1 MKSHTVLTVN
11 HRLPVL
17 RLMPPQLKA
26 LAQSDAKNT
35 NAARAEAGA
44 ACAGRSKESGAV
56 ALLEFFATATRARVV
71 AANVFQFIAHG
82 LLRGVA
88 AVWAVH
94 VAVIVIVVM
103 RVMVMIVVTVWAMN
117 VGLLGHYLITL
128 E

>member
-1 MKSHTVLTVN
+1 
-11 HRLPVL
+11 
-17 RLMPPQLKA
+17 MPPQLKG

-56 ALLEFFATATRARVV
+56 ALFEFFAAAARARVV

-82 LLRGVA
+82 LLRSVA
-88 AVWAVH
+88 AVWAVY
-94 VAVIVIVVM
+94 VAVIVVM

>member
-1 MKSHTVLTVN
+1 MKSHAVIVVN

-17 RLMPPQLKA
+17 RPMPFQLKW

-56 ALLEFFATATRARVV
+56 ALLEFFAAAAWARVV
-71 AANVFQFIAHG
+71 AANVFQFIAHR
-82 LLRGVA
+82 LVRGVA
-88 AVWAVH
+88 AIWAVH
-94 VAVIVIVVM
+94 VAVIM
-103 RVMVMIVVTVWAMN
+103 RVMIMIVVTVWAMN

>member
-1 MKSHTVLTVN
+1 
-11 HRLPVL
+11 
-17 RLMPPQLKA
+17 MPPQLKG

-56 ALLEFFATATRARVV
+56 ALLEFFAAAAWARVV
-71 AANVFQFIAHG
+71 AANVFQFIAHR

-88 AVWAVH
+88 AIWAVH
-94 VAVIVIVVM
+94 VAVIM
-103 RVMVMIVVTVWAMN
+103 RVMIMIVVTVWAMN